1 MDYSNVL
8 LIMDMDG
15 TLLSSSG
22 EMAYLS
28 NENRDLI
35 EYFILKGGTFSVA
48 SGRNMQ
54 NAFSSLNHLRVNF
67 PYTLINGA
75 LRVRCDSK
83 TTVET
88 KEVPIDFLKDAF
100 SFYKSYE
107 KDIAFVVADEY
118 KMYGMNK
125 NENKSI
131 NHGFYWQMIDEAEIE
146 GIKPLKLAFAF
157 DESLADE
164 IYGGLNNLKSSDQVK
179 LIQSSPYFIEIVA
192 KDVSK
197 GQAIRD
203 NIDYM
208 QMSDKTLVCIGDYL
222 NDESML
228 DIADYAYVVSNAH
241 PLLKEKF
248 KVLKSNHDGC
258 IMDEV
263 LKIIDKI

>member
-15 TLLSSSG
+15 TLLSSTG
-22 EMAYLS
+22 EMAYLTD
-28 NENRDLI
+28 ENRDLI

-54 NAFSSLNHLRVNF
+54 NAFSALNLLQVNF

-75 LRVRCDSK
+75 LTVRQDSK
-83 TTVET
+83 ATIET
-88 KEVPIDFLKDAF
+88 KEVPDDFLKQAL
-100 SFYKSYE
+100 SFYKSHE
-107 KDIAFVVADEY
+107 KDIAFVIADEN

-125 NENKSI
+125 NENMSL
-131 NHGFYWQMIDEAEIE
+131 NHGFHWKIISDDEVKDIR
-146 GIKPLKLAFAF
+146 PLKLAFAF
-157 DESLADE
+157 DENLADE
-164 IYGGLNNLKSSDQVK
+164 IYNGLMNLKSSGQVK

-192 KDVSK
+192 KDASK

-228 DIADYAYVVSNAH
+228 DIADYAYVVSDAH

-248 KVLKSNHDGC
+248 NVLKSNHDGY